1 MKVLVTGAAG
11 YVGSLLTP
19 RLLEKGYEVIALD
32 NFMYRQTSLLDCCY
46 HKKLTIIRGD
56 VRNKVLMK
64 SWIKEVDVIIP
75 LACLVGAPLCSKKPE
90 EAKEINLDAIKLL
103 LDLRNSNQGII
114 FPSSESIYGLIPS
127 GEYGTENSP
136 AKPVSLYGT
145 LKVQAENMVLESGNS
160 ITLRFATA
168 FGVSPRMRLDLLVND
183 FTHRAVTDK
192 FLVLFEA
199 NFKRNFIHVRDMV
212 KAFIHCLD
220 NFDLMKNEPYN
231 VGLNGVNL
239 SKWELCEEIKKQVP
253 DFYFVEAPIGT
264 DMDKRNY
271 AISNNKIEATN
282 LKPDHTLH
290 TGISELIKSFQILH
304 ANQFRND

>member
-282 LKPDHTLH
+282 FKPDHTLH

>member
-1 MKVLVTGAAG
+1 
-11 YVGSLLTP
+11 
-19 RLLEKGYEVIALD
+19 
-32 NFMYRQTSLLDCCY
+32 
-46 HKKLTIIRGD
+46 
-56 VRNKVLMK
+56 MK

-282 LKPDHTLH
+282 FKPDHTLH